1 MKLHPRTSRLRT
13 ETAFQVLA
21 RASELEREGRDVVHL
36 EIGQPDFP
44 TPSHICEA
52 AMKAMRE
59 GKTGYGPAP
68 GLPELR
74 AAIAEDAG
82 RRRGF
87 SIAPEEVIVT
97 PGAKAIIFYTLQSV
111 VGEGDEVIIPDPSFP
126 MYSSLVGHS
135 GAEPVP
141 LPLTEETGF
150 RFSRDAFRERLSDRT
165 RAVILNTPHN
175 PTGGVLESEDLEV
188 IAEEALRRD
197 LVVLSDE
204 IYINF
209 LYDGVSR
216 SIASFPNMRE
226 RTVILDGF
234 SKTYAMTGWRVG
246 YGILPSALVDVFELY
261 NVNIA
266 SCTATFSQYGAL
278 EAIKGPQTCVEEMV
292 AEFRRRR
299 DFLVSGLN
307 AIPGITCT
315 TPRGAFYAF
324 PNIGGTGRTAETLAT
339 ELLEQA
345 NVAVLAGNCFGQGG
359 DGYLR
364 LSYANSMSSLEKG
377 LERIRGYLAR

>member
-1 MKLHPRTSRLRT
+1 MKLHPRTGRLLT
-13 ETAFQVLA
+13 ETAFKVLA
-21 RASELEREGRDVVHL
+21 RARELEREGRDVVHL

-44 TPSHICEA
+44 TPAHICDGA
-52 AMKAMRE
+52 IQAIRD
-59 GKTGYGPAP
+59 GQTGYGPAP

-82 RRRGF
+82 RRRGL
-87 SIAPEEVIVT
+87 SISPEEVIVT
-97 PGAKAIIFYTLQSV
+97 PGAKAIIFYTLQSL

-126 MYSSLVGHS
+126 MYASLVAHS
-135 GAEPVP
+135 GAKPVP

-150 RFSRDAFRERLSDRT
+150 RFSPDQFRERLSDRT
-165 RAVILNTPHN
+165 RAIIINTPHN
-175 PTGGVLESEDLEV
+175 PTGGVLEVEDLEI
-188 IAEEALRRD
+188 IAEEARRRD

-209 LYDGVSR
+209 LYDGTFK
-216 SIASFPNMRE
+216 SIASLPNMRE

-246 YGILPSALVDVFELY
+246 YGILPSSLVDAFELY

-266 SCTATFSQYGAL
+266 SCTATFNQYGAM
-278 EAIKGPQTCVEEMV
+278 EAIKGPQTSVEEMV
-292 AEFRRRR
+292 AEFRKRR

-307 AIPGITCT
+307 TIPGVSCT

-324 PNIGGTGRTAETLAT
+324 PNISKTGRTAQALET

-345 NVAVLAGNCFGQGG
+345 NVAVLAGNCFGQNGNG
-359 DGYLR
+359 FLR

-377 LERIRGYLAR
+377 IERITKHLAG